1 MICLYKTAVQYAT
14 ADGCMNNLI
23 DEIEVA
29 YFKSSFLDVAGTEEG
44 K

>member
-1 MICLYKTAVQYAT
+1 MICLYKTAVQSAA

-23 DEIEVA
+23 EEIEVA